1 MLPGGMK
8 IANALSSEIRILN
21 TNGKIG
27 DLLIYSK
34 PYFTFIA
41 PEFLRTEIRNHYPRL
56 IKISGLTI
64 EEIQEA
70 EFHLYKDIIFISEE
84 QIKISNWISADLL
97 VADIDPKDTHYIA
110 YSKEFRCKIWSGDKK
125 LIKGLAVRGFT
136 DFITTDELYKFR
148 EERSAKT

>member
-27 DLLIYSK
+27 DLLYSK